1 MRKRLH
7 PLRVFVL
14 SSHSELPTGH
24 EQHSGRPQRA
34 FPKWVRWPALALVAL
49 RFVMPLIA
57 VPLIPVLVRDQIALL
72 VLLRPQKEFLLLA
85 GAQARLTGTPSIG
98 LLVLAF
104 IPSMVI
110 AVWAFFITGRAY
122 GHLLGDD
129 GPRWLNRAI
138 PPARLA
144 QAHLVL
150 ERRGPWIAVLGRL
163 AAFPPTFLAAAAGS
177 SDVPAR
183 HYLAADLFGAI
194 LSFGVAVGAGWM
206 LGRTYSEGG
215 PWLTGIGVGV
225 FVILIVLLTRWIKQ
239 VEDEVDVDG
248 VTNNT

>member
-1 MRKRLH
+1 VI
-7 PLRVFVL
+7 P
-14 SSHSELPTGH
+14 G
-24 EQHSGRPQRA
+24 
-34 FPKWVRWPALALVAL
+34 WVRWPALALVAL

-85 GAQARLTGTPSIG
+85 GAQARVTGTPSIG

-183 HYLAADLFGAI
+183 QYLAADLLGAC
-194 LSFGVAVGAGWM
+194 LSFGAAVGAGWM
-206 LGRTYSEGG
+206 LGRAYSEGG
-215 PWLTGIGVGV
+215 PWLTGIGVA
-225 FVILIVLLTRWIKQ
+225 ILVMLIILLTRWIKQ
-239 VEDEVDVDG
+239 VEDEVDIDDG
-248 VTNNT
+248 TNDT